1 MTLPDS
7 LNEGDAEHVT
17 PATNEMGTIVAE
29 QIQASF
35 LPLLSASFYPLPGP
49 TFLLFKV
56 GQLWREPG
64 ILPGEVAV
72 SCPGD
77 PPLWLLWA
85 LIQASAVFRAQRQ
98 VLLGIFWILCC
109 PPWEDQK
116 LKWFLQWGMLR
127 ENESYSSQDWTCVDG
142 TRVDVRGKLTLQ
154 RRPLSV
160 VRFWPAD
167 GALESMDVNFYIHLY
182 FF

>member
-17 PATNEMGTIVAE
+17 PATNEMGMIVAE

-49 TFLLFKV
+49 TCLLFKV
-56 GQLWREPG
+56 GQLWGEPG

-77 PPLWLLWA
+77 PPSWLLWA

-98 VLLGIFWILCC
+98 VTGNFLDFMLSTLGGPEVKMILA
-109 PPWEDQK
+109 
-116 LKWFLQWGMLR
+116 
-127 ENESYSSQDWTCVDG
+127 
-142 TRVDVRGKLTLQ
+142 VRDAERK
-154 RRPLSV
+154 
-160 VRFWPAD
+160 
-167 GALESMDVNFYIHLY
+167 
-182 FF
+182 